1 LRHTTYWHEADPRTE
16 WPVGENAKEEEA
28 PRDDEVF
35 DFSAKPR
42 KFYFEVETDGS
53 LGPQEVI
60 MKVQNL
66 PLAQSANSL
75 EPRFLHVIRV
85 LQSYRPNLQI

>member
-1 LRHTTYWHEADPRTE
+1 ME
-16 WPVGENAKEEEA
+16 WPVGENAKDEEP

-35 DFSAKPR
+35 DFNAKPR

-60 MKVQNL
+60 MKVCG
-66 PLAQSANSL
+66 PH
-75 EPRFLHVIRV
+75 P
-85 LQSYRPNLQI
+85 PD

>member
-1 LRHTTYWHEADPRTE
+1 MRHTTYWFESDQRAE
-16 WPVGENAKEEEA
+16 WPVSDNAKEEEA

-35 DFSAKPR
+35 DFNAKPR

-60 MKVQNL
+60 M
-66 PLAQSANSL
+66 
-75 EPRFLHVIRV
+75 RV
-85 LQSYRPNLQI
+85 CEQ